1 MTRPSSKSWDKRKA
15 EIQSQ
20 TPAPHKIETFTL
32 KQSDSLPSLE
42 LLTSFPAT
50 VSFTC
55 QLDHAQILVKH
66 YSACVCEGFLGGI
79 NI

>member
-32 KQSDSLPSLE
+32 KQSDCETWAQAALQLE
-42 LLTSFPAT
+42 PE
-50 VSFTC
+50 
-55 QLDHAQILVKH
+55 QL
-66 YSACVCEGFLGGI
+66 
-79 NI
+79 